1 MKKLM
6 LMIGVFLF
14 VQNSSIFGQLTL
26 ESCYE
31 KAFKNYPLVQQYA
44 LVEQSEM
51 YTIKNANKGYLPQV
65 SISAKATYQS
75 DVTEIPIHIPGINF
89 EGLSK
94 DQYQV
99 VCEVSQIVWDGGLI
113 NSQKKLTKTSTSVDQ
128 QKIAVDMYAIKER
141 INQLFF
147 GIILLEE
154 QLRLLGI
161 LDKELENNF
170 NRITALQN
178 NGVAQKSDLDAIRV
192 EQLKNKQKQIEIKST
207 MLSYRTMLSAFI
219 GETIS
224 ETTGLIKPSVE
235 LMNTANSSVNR
246 PELLLFSAQN
256 DFFDSQKKLIYAT
269 SLPKLGLFF
278 QGGYGKPGLNM
289 LNNEAS
295 PFYIGG
301 VKFSWSFG
309 NYYTQGSNL
318 SKIEL
323 NKKMVNIQ
331 RETFLFNLNLKIAQQ
346 NNEIQKI
353 QELIKTDNQ
362 IIELRS
368 GIKKS
373 AEIKVENGTL
383 AVSDLIREINAEN
396 MAMQEK
402 ILHEI
407 QLIISIYNLKNT
419 SNN

>member
-1 MKKLM
+1 MF
-6 LMIGVFLF
+6 MIGLLLF
-14 VQNSSIFGQLTL
+14 VCFSTFGQITL

-31 KAFKNYPLVQQYA
+31 KALKNYPLVQQYA
-44 LVEQSEM
+44 LIEQSEM
-51 YTIKNANKGYLPQV
+51 YTLKNANKGYLPQV

-89 EGLSK
+89 EGMSK
-94 DQYQV
+94 EQYQV
-99 VCEVSQIVWDGGLI
+99 VCEVSQVVWDGGII
-113 NSQKKLTKTSTSVDQ
+113 NSQKKLTKTSSAIDY

-141 INQLFF
+141 VNQLFF

-154 QLRLLGI
+154 QLRLSEI

-170 NRITALQN
+170 NRVMALQN
-178 NGVAQKSDLDAIRV
+178 NGVAQKSDVDAIRV
-192 EQLKNKQKQIEIKST
+192 EQLKNKQKQTELKST
-207 MLSYRTMLSAFI
+207 ITSYRVMLSAFI
-219 GETIS
+219 GESIS
-224 ETTGLIKPSVE
+224 DAIRLIKPSFE
-235 LMNTANSSVNR
+235 LINSETPTIKR
-246 PELLLFSAQN
+246 PELFLFTAQN
-256 DFFDSQKKLIYAT
+256 DFFESQKKSIYAS
-269 SLPKLGLFF
+269 SLPKVGLFF

-309 NYYTQGSNL
+309 NFYTQGSNL
-318 SKIEL
+318 SKIEI
-323 NKKMVNIQ
+323 NKKGVSIQ
-331 RETFLFNLNLKIAQQ
+331 KETFLFNLNLKIAQQ

-353 QELIKTDNQ
+353 QDLIKTDSQ

-373 AEIKVENGTL
+373 AEIKVENGTMS
-383 AVSDLIREINAEN
+383 VSDLIREINAEN
-396 MAMQEK
+396 LALQEK
-402 ILHEI
+402 TLHEI
-407 QLIISIYNLKNT
+407 QLLISIYNLKNT